1 LIDSGFFKGE
11 TQMPSTSTGFESQGI
26 SAHGTLVKRI
36 GVEIGELKDITPPP
50 LSRKTIET
58 STQNSSDD
66 SYVVGIRRK
75 GELGFMVN
83 FLPSSD
89 ATHNSATGLIKAW
102 NDGSKDR
109 YNVTYPDGSD
119 WMFSGFVS
127 NIAPKAPVDGGLEA
141 QIAIRPSGGHIFM
154 P

>member
-1 LIDSGFFKGE
+1 
-11 TQMPSTSTGFESQGI
+11 MPSTSTGPESNGI
-26 SAHGTLVKRI
+26 SAHGTIIQRN
-36 GVEIGELKDITPPP
+36 GEPIAELRDITPPP
-50 LSRKTIET
+50 LSRNPIET
-58 STQNSSDD
+58 TTHNSSDD

-83 FLPSSD
+83 FLPSDD
-89 ATHNSATGLIKAW
+89 ATHDSATGLIKAW

-109 YNVTYPDGSD
+109 YNILYPDGSD

-127 NIAPKAPVDGGLEA
+127 NIAPRAPVDGALEA
-141 QIAIRPSGGHIFM
+141 QITIRPSGGHIFM

>member
-1 LIDSGFFKGE
+1 MSSI
-11 TQMPSTSTGFESQGI
+11 STGQESNGI
-26 SAHGTLVKRI
+26 SAHGTLVKRN
-36 GVEIGELKDITPPP
+36 GTEVAELKDITPPP

-58 STQNSSDD
+58 TTQNSSDD

-83 FLPSSD
+83 FLPSGES
-89 ATHNSATGLIKAW
+89 THNAVSGLIKAW
-102 NDGSKDR
+102 HDGSKDR
-109 YNVTYPDGSD
+109 WDVAYPDGAN
-119 WMFSGFVS
+119 WMFSGFVA

-141 QIAIRPSGGHIFM
+141 QISIRPSGGHVFT